1 VPLDPDPSHD
11 RKPPLVLHIGREEL
25 TIRQRYE
32 VVSILNDILV
42 GCWFLV
48 GSVLFFYPAHERLA
62 ISLFVVGSI
71 EMLIRPLIRLARRL
85 HLQRLHPRLP
95 AETARDF

>member
-11 RKPPLVLHIGREEL
+11 RKP
-25 TIRQRYE
+25 
-32 VVSILNDILV
+32 
-42 GCWFLV
+42 
-48 GSVLFFYPAHERLA
+48 
-62 ISLFVVGSI
+62 
-71 EMLIRPLIRLARRL
+71 PLIRLARRL